1 MAISKKMEC
10 HEDLKARILKMDL
23 EPGAELD
30 ETQVSRAYGLSRTPL
45 REVLQALA
53 GEGFVRLQRNRG
65 ASVASMEVETLRA
78 LMRSAPL
85 VLVNVARLAADDRS
99 AAHLE
104 VLTERQAALVASLET
119 GDAAAAALA
128 DHGFHLGLGE
138 AAGDPYLMPAL
149 RRILVDQTRLSQGF
163 FGPSG
168 KKEKKLVKK
177 ALATHDALVAAVMAQ
192 DAVAA
197 AEAALARWA
206 LTRERL
212 ERLVTPAALP
222 VDVTVSEGETA

>member
-1 MAISKKMEC
+1 MAISRKAQC
-10 HEDLKARILKMDL
+10 DEDLRARILRLDL
-23 EPGAELD
+23 APGAELD
-30 ETQVSRAYGLSRTPL
+30 ETQVARAYGLSRTPL
-45 REVLQALA
+45 REVFQVLA
-53 GEGFVRLQRNRG
+53 AEGFLRSEPNKG
-65 ASVASMEVETLRA
+65 ARVAGMEVDALRA

-85 VLVNVARLAADDRS
+85 VLVNVARLAAEARTP
-99 AAHLE
+99 AHLDG
-104 VLTERQAALVASLET
+104 LTARQAALVAAIDGE
-119 GDAAAAALA
+119 DAGAAALA

-149 RRILVDQTRLSQGF
+149 KRMLVDQTRLSQGF

-177 ALATHDALVAAVMAQ
+177 ALATHDALIAAVAAQ
-192 DAVAA
+192 DVAAA

-212 ERLVTPAALP
+212 ERMVTPEPLP
-222 VDVTVSEGETA
+222 VDVPVESGP